1 MPNNDNVL
9 NQIIGAANVEQN
21 IELNGNVKLN
31 QGKPAGKFYEGTI
44 IEAKTGEEVEVS
56 ANSPASPYTYKYFVR
71 LDDKPVLWNQIQN
84 LDPMLRSTK
93 GLYMIKY
100 TPKNSKDRKK
110 GRPWKIG
117 QDLIRWDI
125 RVSGKAHWHQLC
137 DRIPELDWLRRNSTF
152 EDGLFDLA
160 VNHPGMTLWF
170 TVDWLRYSTKIRT
183 QSKSA
188 SVQWQPLAARKAS
201 VEEYK
206 RIAQHSNNKA
216 VLCRYFNDV
225 LKEIN
230 DAEKLPA
237 VQEEMIAAEG
247 EVYNRSRKCPRD
259 PITGQF
265 IKKEK

>member
-1 MPNNDNVL
+1 MTEILDT
-9 NQIIGAANVEQN
+9 IIGAANVEQN
-21 IELNGNVKLN
+21 IELNGNVNLH
-31 QGKPAGKFYEGTI
+31 QGKNLREHHEGI
-44 IEAKTGEEVEVS
+44 VVEAKTGEEIEVS
-56 ANSPASPYTYKYFVR
+56 ASSPASPYTYKYFIR
-71 LDDKPVLWNQIQN
+71 LDDQPVIWDDIQSLN
-84 LDPMLRSTK
+84 PMLRSTK

-125 RVSGKAHWHQLC
+125 RVSGPKHWHYLC
-137 DRIPELDWLRRNSTF
+137 DRIPELDWIRRNTILTD
-152 EDGLFDLA
+152 EMFDIA
-160 VNHPGMTLWF
+160 VQHPGMTLWF
-170 TVDWLRYSTKIRT
+170 SIDWVRYCNLIRSRTK
-183 QSKSA
+183 SV
-188 SVQWQPLAARKAS
+188 SVQRRPLTSRKAS

-206 RIAQHSNNKA
+206 RIAQHSEDKA

-230 DAEKLPA
+230 EAEKQPA

-259 PITGQF
+259 PETGRF

>member
-21 IELNGNVKLN
+21 IELSGNLNLN
-31 QGKPAGKFYEGTI
+31 QGKRSYNYYEGTI
-44 IEAKTGEEVEVS
+44 KDRNGEEVEVS
-56 ANSPASPYTYKYFVR
+56 AHSPASPYTYKYFVR

-84 LDPMLRSTK
+84 LDQNLRSTK

-100 TPKNSKDRKK
+100 TPRNSKDRKK

-125 RVSGKAHWHQLC
+125 RVSGPKHWHLLC
-137 DRIPELDWLRRNSTF
+137 DQIPELDWIRRNTTF
-152 EDGLFDLA
+152 TDEMFDIA
-160 VNHPGMTLWF
+160 VQHPGMTLWF
-170 TVDWLRYSTKIRT
+170 SIDWVRYCNLIR
-183 QSKSA
+183 SRARSV
-188 SVQWQPLAARKAS
+188 SVQRRPLASRKAS

-206 RIAQHSNNKA
+206 RIAKNSDNKA

-230 DAEKLPA
+230 EAEKSPA

-259 PITGQF
+259 PTTGQF